1 MTEGLVRAGEGT
13 ALRKLVILADSIFHL
28 VRLETLYDLVAPPRQ
43 LSVCY
48 GPRLVMRLRT
58 LQPIFAPASGS
69 RVSSTTASVA
79 EFSGLA
85 PVGH

>member
-28 VRLETLYDLVAPPRQ
+28 ARLETLYDLVTLPRQ

-48 GPRLVMRLRT
+48 RPRLVISPQQVAAGYLRP
-58 LQPIFAPASGS
+58 QQ
-69 RVSSTTASVA
+69 VWQSS
-79 EFSGLA
+79 LA
-85 PVGH
+85 WHP